1 MASKVKPPSPNES
14 QQFFFE
20 GLGHN
25 DAPEFPFKCSLSL
38 EPLIAFWEK
47 QVLQLH
53 PSMKAI
59 VEKVH
64 HDLKKAP
71 ELCGPIEDLSILEK
85 HQELVE
91 ILMGVVFPIASRQ
104 SDFAAACVPF
114 NLQIFFETP
123 PLKRLNVNGILWKL
137 IDIDPALAARGKML
151 KAYVHIAKQL
161 YGLDFDFEYPMTFT
175 AKDERTGLSR
185 YYGFHIDP
193 QFVEIRFHGELKP
206 LSDEDKNRLRANLM
220 NLSVWKE
227 VIPPQFIEFR
237 GFTVIHA
244 HDVTNQ
250 EVISS
255 LKRDL
260 IEKES
265 IISNSRF
272 NFMQE
277 KLRTYL
283 RKPDLILGLVAI
295 QGEQVLPLN
304 YGSQVDWNCDGR
316 DVTQLKI
323 SDYGDSIYGRASIE
337 KRVLVVDDLQAYPNR
352 TWVEDEILQHGI
364 RNIVIA
370 PLFDQDKLIG
380 TFELGSPNPGDM
392 TSINVLSLH
401 EILPLFA
408 MAIRR
413 NLDELNTQVQAVIK
427 EKCTAIHPSVEWRFR
442 RAAFE
447 YLNKQK
453 SCDMVEMAP
462 IVFDEVY
469 PLFGLSDI
477 RSSSIQRNA
486 AIQADLL
493 DNLTLI
499 KNIIAL
505 AYDFRPMP
513 FLHELIY
520 RVDKFI
526 SMIDDGLHTGDE
538 ASTLDF
544 LRREVEPLFNTLQE
558 YDEDIRARIE
568 NYRAAVDPHL
578 GMVYKRRKDFEE
590 SVTLMSESI
599 SAYIDEEQE
608 SSQAMFPHYFEKHKS
623 DGVDHGIYVGAS
635 LVESG
640 KFDLLYLKNLRLWQL
655 LVLCGSARKA
665 EELKSR
671 LKVPLEATHL
681 ILVQH
686 MPLSIR
692 FRYDEKHFDV
702 DGAYNIRYEIMKKR
716 IDKAIIKGRS
726 ERLTQPGKIA
736 IVYSQPRE
744 AVEYR
749 RYIEYLQH
757 YSYLTD
763 DVEEFELEELQGIQ
777 GLRALRVTVDV
788 SASEQKSSFILE
800 KIAETVHEMN

>member
-1 MASKVKPPSPNES
+1 
-14 QQFFFE
+14 
-20 GLGHN
+20 
-25 DAPEFPFKCSLSL
+25 
-38 EPLIAFWEK
+38 
-47 QVLQLH
+47 
-53 PSMKAI
+53 
-59 VEKVH
+59 
-64 HDLKKAP
+64 
-71 ELCGPIEDLSILEK
+71 
-85 HQELVE
+85 
-91 ILMGVVFPIASRQ
+91 
-104 SDFAAACVPF
+104 
-114 NLQIFFETP
+114 
-123 PLKRLNVNGILWKL
+123 
-137 IDIDPALAARGKML
+137 
-151 KAYVHIAKQL
+151 
-161 YGLDFDFEYPMTFT
+161 
-175 AKDERTGLSR
+175 
-185 YYGFHIDP
+185 
-193 QFVEIRFHGELKP
+193 
-206 LSDEDKNRLRANLM
+206 
-220 NLSVWKE
+220 
-227 VIPPQFIEFR
+227 
-237 GFTVIHA
+237 
-244 HDVTNQ
+244 
-250 EVISS
+250 
-255 LKRDL
+255 
-260 IEKES
+260 
-265 IISNSRF
+265 
-272 NFMQE
+272 MQE
-277 KLRTYL
+277 KLRAYL
-283 RKPDLILGLVAI
+283 RKPDMILGLVAI
-295 QGEQVLPLN
+295 QGEQVMPLN

-316 DVTQLKI
+316 DVSQLKI
-323 SDYGDSIYGRASIE
+323 SDYTDSIYSRACME
-337 KRVLVVDDLQAYPNR
+337 KRVLVVDDLQKYPNR
-352 TWVEDEILQHGI
+352 TWVENEILCHGI

-370 PLFDQDKLIG
+370 PLFYQDTLIG

-392 TSINVLSLH
+392 TSINVLRLH
-401 EILPLFA
+401 DILPLFA

-442 RAAFE
+442 QCAFD

-453 SCDMVEMAP
+453 MFDMVEMAP

-477 RSSSIQRNA
+477 RNSSIQRNA
-486 AIQADLL
+486 AIQTDLL
-493 DNLTLI
+493 ENLRLI

-505 AYDFRPMP
+505 AHDFRPMP

-520 RVDKFI
+520 RIEKFI

-538 ASTLDF
+538 ASSLDF

-558 YDEDIRARIE
+558 YDDDVRARIE

-590 SVTLMSESI
+590 SVTLINETI

-608 SSQAMFPHYFEKHKS
+608 SAQAMFPHYFEKHKS
-623 DGVDHGIYVGAS
+623 DGIDHGIYVGAS
-635 LVESG
+635 LVENG

-671 LKVPLEATHL
+671 LKVPLETTHL

-716 IDKAIIKGRS
+716 IDKAVVKGRS

-744 AVEYR
+744 ATEYR

-757 YSYLTD
+757 YGYLAD
-763 DVEEFELEELQGIQ
+763 EVEEFELEELQGIQ

-788 SASEQKSSFILE
+788 ASPDRKTTFSSVEISAAVEGL
-800 KIAETVHEMN
+800 N

>member
-1 MASKVKPPSPNES
+1 MAGKLKPASPADS
-14 QQFFFE
+14 PQFFFE
-20 GLGHN
+20 GLGHGEIP
-25 DAPEFPFKCSLSL
+25 DFPFKCTLSL
-38 EPLIAFWEK
+38 ESLIAFWEK
-47 QVLQLH
+47 DVVLLH
-53 PSMKAI
+53 PAMKSV

-64 HDLKKAP
+64 EDLKNAP
-71 ELCGPIEDLSILEK
+71 ELYRPIDDFSVIEK
-85 HQELVE
+85 HKELVDA
-91 ILMGVVFPIASRQ
+91 LMGVVFPIASRQ
-104 SDFAAACVPF
+104 SDYAAACIPF

-123 PLKRLNVNGILWKL
+123 SMKRLDISRRLWKL
-137 IDIDPALAARGKML
+137 IDIDPVLAARGKML

-161 YGLDFDFEYPMTFT
+161 YGLDFDFEYPMTFADT
-175 AKDERTGLSR
+175 DERTGLSR
-185 YYGFHIDP
+185 YYSFHIDP
-193 QFVEIRFHGELKP
+193 RFVEIRTTGEPRP
-206 LSDEDKNRLRANLM
+206 LTEDDKKRLRANLM
-220 NLSVWKE
+220 NLNVWKE
-227 VIPPQFIEFR
+227 IIPSHLVEFR

-283 RKPDLILGLVAI
+283 RKPDVILGLVAI
-295 QGEQVLPLN
+295 QNELVLPLN
-304 YGSQVDWNCDGR
+304 YGTQVDWECDGL
-316 DVTQLKI
+316 DPAQLKI
-323 SDYGDSIYGRASIE
+323 SDYKDTIYWRAGQE
-337 KRVLVVDDLQAYPNR
+337 RRVIVVDDLQDYPDR
-352 TWVEDEILQHGI
+352 TWVEDEIFRHGI
-364 RNIVIA
+364 RNIVVA
-370 PLFDQDKLIG
+370 PLFYQEKLIG
-380 TFELGSPNPGDM
+380 TFELGSPHPGDL

-408 MAIRR
+408 MAVHR

-427 EKCTAIHPSVEWRFR
+427 EQCTAIHPSVEWRFR
-442 RAAFE
+442 RAAFD

-453 SCDMVEMAP
+453 QHNIVEMEP
-462 IVFDEVY
+462 IVFDGVY

-486 AIQADLL
+486 AIQADLM
-493 DNLTLI
+493 DNLAI
-499 KNIIAL
+499 AKDIVAL
-505 AYDFRPMP
+505 AHDFKPLP

-520 RVDKFI
+520 RMDKHL
-526 SMIDDGLHTGDE
+526 SMIDDGLQTGDE
-538 ASTLDF
+538 ASTLEF
-544 LRREVEPLFNTLQE
+544 LRREVEPLFDTLQE
-558 YDEDIRARIE
+558 FDDEVRTSIE

-578 GMVYKRRKDFEE
+578 GMLYKRRKDFEE
-590 SVTLMSESI
+590 SVTLISETI
-599 SAYIDEEQE
+599 SAYLDEEQE
-608 SSQAMFPHYFEKHKS
+608 SAQAMFPHYFEKHKS

-635 LVESG
+635 LVENG
-640 KFDLLYLKNLRLWQL
+640 TFDMLYLKNLRLWQL
-655 LVLCGSARKA
+655 MVLCGSAQKA
-665 EELKSR
+665 HQLKSR
-671 LKVPLEATHL
+671 LRVPLETTHL

-716 IDKAIIKGRS
+716 IDKAIIKGKP

-744 AVEYR
+744 AMEYR

-757 YSYLTD
+757 SGYLTEV
-763 DVEEFELEELQGIQ
+763 VEEFELEELQGIQ
-777 GLRALRVTVDV
+777 GLRALRVTVEV
-788 SASEQKSSFILE
+788 STSDQKTSFTP
-800 KIAETVHEMN
+800 AEIIDAVQAVN